1 MKSLRY
7 LIGPEV
13 LWFLAFIGIKCFG
26 VYNISTQG
34 KYNDTLET
42 MAYLL
47 PLLMVVACMGIYY
60 IPVAPKGYLLFRI
73 IIASIIGS
81 HYVFTYCASSHTV
94 GGPGA
99 GMIYIVGL
107 CFTLVFLLIAS
118 IVKLFFLQSND

>member
-7 LIGPEV
+7 LIGPETI
-13 LWFLAFIGIKCFG
+13 WFLAFIGIKYFG
-26 VYNISTQG
+26 KYNISIQG
-34 KYNDTLET
+34 KYNDMLET
-42 MAYLL
+42 MVYWL
-47 PLLMVVACMGIYY
+47 PLLIIIACMGIFY
-60 IPVAPKGYLLFRI
+60 IPVVPKGYLLLRI
-73 IIASIIGS
+73 FIASIIGG

-118 IVKLFFLQSND
+118 VVKLFFLTIK

>member
-1 MKSLRY
+1 MKSLKY

-13 LWFLAFIGIKCFG
+13 LWFLAFIGIKYFG
-26 VYNISTQG
+26 KYNISIQG

-60 IPVAPKGYLLFRI
+60 IPVAPKGYLLLRI
-73 IIASIIGS
+73 IFASIIGS
-81 HYVFTYCASSHTV
+81 HYVFSYCAASHTV

-99 GMIYIVGL
+99 GMIYIIGL
-107 CFTLVFLLIAS
+107 CFTIVFLLIAS
-118 IVKLFFLQSND
+118 VVKFFFLIIK